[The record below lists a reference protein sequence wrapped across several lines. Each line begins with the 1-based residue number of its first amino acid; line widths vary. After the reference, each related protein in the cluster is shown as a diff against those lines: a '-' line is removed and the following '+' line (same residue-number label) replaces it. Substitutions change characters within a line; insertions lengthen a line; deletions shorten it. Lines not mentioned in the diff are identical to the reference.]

1 MKFMKL
7 KVSPMN
13 KVINMIGMSIIA
25 AKYAIFA
32 LLAGITFYTGVST
45 AGTMLLVGIEGND

>member
-1 MKFMKL
+1 
-7 KVSPMN
+7 MN

-32 LLAGITFYTGVST
+32 LLAGVTFYTGIST
-45 AGTMLLVGIEGND
+45 AETMLLVGIDGNE

>member
-1 MKFMKL
+1 
-7 KVSPMN
+7 MN

-32 LLAGITFYTGVST
+32 LLAGITFYTGIST
-45 AGTMLLVGIEGND
+45 AETMLLVGIDGNE